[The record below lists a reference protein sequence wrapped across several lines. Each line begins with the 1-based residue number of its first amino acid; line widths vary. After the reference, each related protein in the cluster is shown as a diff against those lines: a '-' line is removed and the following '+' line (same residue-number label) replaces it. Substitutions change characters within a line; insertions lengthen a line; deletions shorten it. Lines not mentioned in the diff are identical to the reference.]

1 MRIDETKRLR
11 RSLGMNQGEFAK
23 YLGISRAA
31 LSAWENGRAE
41 PSSANIRKI
50 LKIFKDN
57 NQTKKAL
64 EIYNDQITYFSNE
77 KILFLLFFLD

>member
-1 MRIDETKRLR
+1 
-11 RSLGMNQGEFAK
+11 MNQGEFAK

-57 NQTKKAL
+57 NIELERQCERFLINFKKRQKVF
-64 EIYNDQITYFSNE
+64 D
-77 KILFLLFFLD
+77 KDK

>member
-57 NQTKKAL
+57 N
-64 EIYNDQITYFSNE
+64 NE
-77 KILFLLFFLD
+77 VER

>member
-1 MRIDETKRLR
+1 
-11 RSLGMNQGEFAK
+11 MNQGECAK

-57 NQTKKAL
+57 NIEL
-64 EIYNDQITYFSNE
+64 ER
-77 KILFLLFFLD
+77 